1 MLTQFNLE
9 TLNINF
15 ANIQVRAKANGYVES
30 GLSNSIEYGWANLYT
45 YELSEDENY
54 YILTGVKDTRP
65 TDLRDLE
72 IPTSYKGLPIR
83 FIATYAFKDAT
94 WLNSIYIPGSIIG
107 ISAAAF
113 LGCNNI
119 TKITIPF
126 VGTGAAGAAPDD
138 DYNNPSDFGVIFNYG
153 YPHSEINTYV
163 PESLKKVVISGY
175 SNDIARNVFENC
187 QNIEEIVIEDG
198 VVSIGEDA
206 FKGCTSLS
214 EVTTPDTLLTIEDG
228 AFENCDSLYSLR
240 IGAGIES
247 IGDAFRGCIYF
258 ENLHLQNIAS
268 YCEAG
273 VLYSPAAESVMDT
286 TLYIGKTR
294 VYDLV
299 IPDGVTKVGGF
310 SGFKELSSVHV
321 ADSVETI
328 LPRAF
333 VDCYITSVY
342 IGHGVTQI
350 KESAFLYC
358 PVEEV
363 YYPGTEEEWNAITIE
378 SGNDDLLNAR
388 IYFRTALRLA
398 DGKYEIDSNDDT
410 FNVKEEA

>member
-1 MLTQFNLE
+1 MLTQFNLA

-30 GLSNSIEYGWANLYT
+30 ALSNSIEYGWANLYT
-45 YELSEDENY
+45 FELSEDENY

-65 TDLRDLE
+65 PDLRDLE

-83 FIATYAFKDAT
+83 FIAEHAFKNAT

-107 ISAAAF
+107 ISSAAF
-113 LGCNNI
+113 FGCNNI

-126 VGTGAAGAAPDD
+126 VGTGASGAAPDD
-138 DYNNPSDFGVIFNYG
+138 DYNNASDFGVIFDYG
-153 YPHSEINTYV
+153 YPNINTYV
-163 PESLKKVVISGY
+163 PESLNEVVISGY
-175 SNDIARNVFENC
+175 SN
-187 QNIEEIVIEDG
+187 NIEFGAFEDCASIVKVVIEDG
-198 VVSIGEDA
+198 VVSIGQNA
-206 FKGCTSLS
+206 FKGCTSLN

-228 AFENCDSLYSLR
+228 AFENCESLMSLR

-247 IGDAFRGCIYF
+247 IGDAFIGCIAF

-273 VLYSPAAESVMDT
+273 VLYSPAAESAAITDI
-286 TLYIGKTR
+286 YIGNTR
-294 VYDLV
+294 VDDLV

-310 SGFKELSSVHV
+310 EGFLNLGSVHV

-333 VDCYITSVY
+333 AFCDMITSVY

-350 KESAFLYC
+350 KENAFYECYL
-358 PVEEV
+358 EAV

-378 SGNDDLLNAR
+378 SGNDALLNAR

>member
-1 MLTQFNLE
+1 MLTQFNLA
-9 TLNINF
+9 TLNIIF
-15 ANIQVRAKANGYVES
+15 VNIQVRAKANGYVES

-45 YELSEDENY
+45 FELSEDENY

-113 LGCNNI
+113 FGCNNI

-126 VGTGAAGAAPDD
+126 VGTGASGAHPDD
-138 DYNNPSDFGVIFNYG
+138 DYVNDKDFGVIFNYG
-153 YPHSEINTYV
+153 EQNINTYV
-163 PESLKKVVISGY
+163 PESLKEVVISGY
-175 SNDIARNVFENC
+175 SNYIAFGVFEDC
-187 QNIEEIVIEDG
+187 SNIKEVVIEDG
-198 VVSIGEDA
+198 VVSIGKDA
-206 FKGCTSLS
+206 FKGCTSL
-214 EVTTPDTLLTIEDG
+214 EAVTTPDTLLTIEDG
-228 AFENCDSLYSLR
+228 AFENCESLYSLR

-247 IGDAFRGCIYF
+247 IGDAFRGCIAF
-258 ENLHLQNIAS
+258 EDLHLQNIAS

-273 VLYSPAAESVMDT
+273 VLYSPAAASAMDT
-286 TLYIGKTR
+286 TLYIGNTR
-294 VYDLV
+294 VNDLV

-310 SGFKELSSVHV
+310 GYFNTLYSVHV

-328 LPRAF
+328 LPYAF
-333 VDCYITSVY
+333 ADSYITSVY

-350 KESAFLYC
+350 KESAFSGC
-358 PVEEV
+358 PVEVV